1 MKTRP
6 DYKHDC
12 KIKFA
17 IYCKRSGIQVPD
29 IISKLP
35 GLSGV
40 NNGLV
45 IILNVYMRNG
55 KPENRNENI
64 RTWLIKMVDLF
75 DRRTGIFNW

>member
-29 IISKLP
+29 IISLVGKLP

-40 NNGLV
+40 NYGLV
-45 IILNVYMRNG
+45 VILNVYMRNG
-55 KPENRNENI
+55 KPENRNENKH
-64 RTWLIKMVDLF
+64 TWLIKMVDLF
-75 DRRTGIFNW
+75 D